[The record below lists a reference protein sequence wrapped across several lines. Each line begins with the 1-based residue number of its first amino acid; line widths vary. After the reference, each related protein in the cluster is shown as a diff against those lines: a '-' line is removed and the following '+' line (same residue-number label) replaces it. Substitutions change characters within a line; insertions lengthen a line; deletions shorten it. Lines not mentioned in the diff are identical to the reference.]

1 MERRG
6 VAEDAQRRARNAAR
20 RRRRGQV
27 AREAHREQ
35 PTEEQA
41 DAEEDRRFLEGE
53 ILRRALLA
61 LGRHLRRLVGV
72 ENRSDSGEQGHAALG
87 DIRPPHRAIV
97 HDDQLPCAHET
108 TRPSNRERRGCKG
121 TALTVPRLR

>member
-1 MERRG
+1 MSLVPTCHGVARGAAMERRG
-6 VAEDAQRRARNAAR
+6 AAEDARRRARSAAR

-35 PTEEQA
+35 PAEEQA

-61 LGRHLRRLVGV
+61 LGSHLRRLVGV
-72 ENRSDSGEQGHAALG
+72 
-87 DIRPPHRAIV
+87 
-97 HDDQLPCAHET
+97 
-108 TRPSNRERRGCKG
+108 
-121 TALTVPRLR
+121 